1 MPSHE
6 LKQVIESAD
15 NAINREDFDTL
26 MEFYSE
32 DATLVVRP
40 GLNATGKQQIRNAF
54 VAISEYFN
62 HSLVVKQ
69 GDMVVIEGGNT
80 ALVLAQT
87 LLSGMQNACEAFAME
102 RHATYVFKRD
112 SDDVWRCVVDNSY
125 GTELIRPESAPV
137 LYLVCGKIGAGKTTL
152 AQQLAAAPKTILVSE
167 DDWLSQLYPDKIN
180 NLADYVRC
188 TGRFRKVLAG
198 HIEALLRAGLSVVLD
213 LPANTPANRQWAK
226 TIFENS
232 AVAHELHYLDVPNET
247 CRARLRE
254 RNATGSHPF
263 MASDDEFDEITR
275 YFVPP
280 SPDEGF
286 NVIRHT

>member
-167 DDWLSQLYPDKIN
+167 DDWLSQLYPDEIN

-213 LPANTPANRQWAK
+213 LPANTPASRQWAK